1 MFALLKIGK
10 VGVHRKVGAVSLNDI
25 VALLKQDPR
34 IGNVGAIVTFT
45 GIVKTSTMGK
55 KAQTQLEVALTPETV
70 QKTLEKIVE
79 ETEKKD
85 IIAGVSI
92 HFNYGILQAPGD
104 ILHIAMAGTQGPERV
119 PEFFNILVEV
129 LNRVKRETEIRFKEH
144 TPDGAEFY
152 KPPDSSKSF
161 D

>member
-1 MFALLKIGK
+1 MAK
-10 VGVHRKVGAVSLNDI
+10 VGVHGSAGGVSLNDI
-25 VALLKQDPR
+25 VALLKQDPK
-34 IGNVGAIVTFT
+34 IGDVGAIVTFS

-55 KAQTQLEVALTPETV
+55 QAQTQLEVDLVPEEV
-70 QKTLEKIVE
+70 QKVLEKIVE

-85 IIAGVSI
+85 IIAAVSI

-119 PEFFNILVEV
+119 PDFFNILYEV
-129 LNRVKRETEIRFKEH
+129 LNRVKRETNIRFKEH